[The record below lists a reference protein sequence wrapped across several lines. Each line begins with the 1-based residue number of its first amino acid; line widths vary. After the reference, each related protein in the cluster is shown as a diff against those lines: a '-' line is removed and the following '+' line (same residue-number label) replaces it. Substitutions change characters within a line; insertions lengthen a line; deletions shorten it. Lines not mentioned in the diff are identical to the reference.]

1 MKKHLVKAFF
11 RINKYSALLTFIFTF
26 ILQNFIFDHGRMRNC
41 YIPLLTEILFS
52 IFSLF
57 ISLASATL
65 FLNLFKRII
74 QNSTFSLLSFIF
86 LPLLTSIILTFFLA
100 DQSETYILLY
110 IAALLCPVWV
120 LILWEYFKFN
130 SIKKN
135 LETTANTP
143 KP

>member
-1 MKKHLVKAFF
+1 MKKHLIKAFL
-11 RINKYSALLTFIFTF
+11 RINKYSVLLTFIFTF
-26 ILQNFIFDHGRMRNC
+26 ILQNFIFDYGRMRNC

-74 QNSTFSLLSFIF
+74 QNSTFSFLSFIF

-100 DQSETYILLY
+100 ENAGFIY

-130 SIKKN
+130 RIKKN
-135 LETTANTP
+135 LE
-143 KP
+143 K